1 MLESLARVS
10 RTINSA
16 LNLDEV
22 LQTITREACGLMR
35 AKLGSLMMLDE
46 SGAWLDLRASFGAGP
61 AYIGKPRLGVEESLL
76 GVAVPK
82 DGRAVPTLED
92 FRAYQEQK
100 HLGSGT
106 P

>member
-1 MLESLARVS
+1 MKTSLDFPDPLFRQLKAQAALQGSSIKSLVIDFVARGLRESRVAQEPQPDRS
-10 RTINSA
+10 WEDQ
-16 LNLDEV
+16 LDPFT
-22 LQTITREACGLMR
+22 Q
-35 AKLGSLMMLDE
+35 
-46 SGAWLDLRASFGAGP
+46 
-61 AYIGKPRLGVEESLL
+61 SLL

>member
-1 MLESLARVS
+1 MKTSLDFPDPLFRQLKAQAALQGSSIKSLVIDFVARGLRESRVAQAPQPDRS
-10 RTINSA
+10 WEDQ
-16 LNLDEV
+16 LDPFT
-22 LQTITREACGLMR
+22 Q
-35 AKLGSLMMLDE
+35 
-46 SGAWLDLRASFGAGP
+46 
-61 AYIGKPRLGVEESLL
+61 SLL

-100 HLGSGT
+100 HLGSST